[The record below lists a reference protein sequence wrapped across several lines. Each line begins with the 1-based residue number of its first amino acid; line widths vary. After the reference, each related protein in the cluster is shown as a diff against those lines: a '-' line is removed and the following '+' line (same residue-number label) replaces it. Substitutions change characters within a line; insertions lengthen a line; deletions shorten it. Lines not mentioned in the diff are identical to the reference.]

1 LASSSPRKSADTA
14 ERTLDVAERLVQI
27 RGYNGFS
34 YADIAAELDVTKAS
48 LHYHYRGKAE
58 LGQALIAR
66 YSARFALALE
76 SIDREASDA
85 RGKLDAYVNIY
96 SGVLRGD
103 RMCLCGMLAAEYETL
118 PKPMGEAVARFF
130 QDNET
135 WLTSVFA
142 QGQADGSLSAGITP
156 SQAAQMILSGLEG
169 AMLIARTDGGLPRFQ
184 ASAGSL
190 VDALTA

>member
-34 YADIAAELDVTKAS
+34 YADIAAELDITKAS

-66 YSARFALALE
+66 FSARFALALE
-76 SIDREASDA
+76 SIDRDATDA
-85 RGKLDAYVNIY
+85 RAKLDAYVNIY
-96 SGVLRGD
+96 SAVLRGD

-135 WLTSVFA
+135 WLTNVFA
-142 QGQADGSLSAGITP
+142 QGQAAGSLSASMTP

-169 AMLIARTDGGLPRFQ
+169 TMLIARTEGGLPRFQ
-184 ASAGSL
+184 ASARSL
-190 VDALTA
+190 LDALTA

>member
-1 LASSSPRKSADTA
+1 MASSSPRKSADTA

-34 YADIAAELDVTKAS
+34 YADIAAELDITKAS

-66 YSARFALALE
+66 FSARFALALE
-76 SIDREASDA
+76 SIDRDATDA
-85 RGKLDAYVNIY
+85 RAKLDAYVNIY
-96 SGVLRGD
+96 SAVLRGD

-135 WLTSVFA
+135 WLTNVFA
-142 QGQADGSLSAGITP
+142 QGQAAGSLSASMTP

-169 AMLIARTDGGLPRFQ
+169 TMLIARTEGGLPRFQ
-184 ASAGSL
+184 ASARSL
-190 VDALTA
+190 LDALTA